1 MLRRAQR
8 LVRGSD
14 ICSLSTSIKSF
25 QQQAFY
31 VSSTSLFPPQ
41 SQLLSSSLCS
51 CSPLLSV
58 QQCHFSQMKRP
69 LGQEKQKER
78 TIHEDVVQ
86 DAEFVEHEESAQGTT
101 TTKKR
106 RITASQ
112 LPKHSIK
119 EMESYPSVTFYQKSL
134 KQGFRKVNQVARMI
148 RGLNAKEALFQL
160 EFCGRKVGVP
170 LAKFLRGCMINCEN
184 FHSMNADRLL
194 VKEAYVGRGPY
205 LKRIRYHAKMRHGIM
220 RRKTTHFYI
229 KLVEVPMKPNE
240 RRLGRWGWTNETW
253 NRLYSEYERRK
264 AEEEQERSNND
275 TTIADDKTTTTTTA
289 AATTGKTQVQQ

>member
-1 MLRRAQR
+1 
-8 LVRGSD
+8 
-14 ICSLSTSIKSF
+14 
-25 QQQAFY
+25 
-31 VSSTSLFPPQ
+31 
-41 SQLLSSSLCS
+41 
-51 CSPLLSV
+51 
-58 QQCHFSQMKRP
+58 MKRP

-78 TIHEDVVQ
+78 TMHEDVVQ
-86 DAEFVEHEESAQGTT
+86 DAEFVEHEESAQVTT
-101 TTKKR
+101 TTTTTIKKR

-112 LPKHSIK
+112 LPKHTVK

-264 AEEEQERSNND
+264 AEEDQERSNSD
-275 TTIADDKTTTTTTA
+275 TTIADDKTTTTA
-289 AATTGKTQVQQ
+289 GKTQVQQ